1 MRVYTVHVGPAAALG
16 REVALVK
23 EGFSWPAYFFHFGW
37 ALVKGMWITAILLF
51 VIESVVSGTAA
62 SFRLTAEA
70 QGLAFVALLFLFGAF
85 GNDLRRFELGRRGFR
100 EIGVVAAGSL
110 GAAEQRAFER
120 LPELRA

>member
-1 MRVYTVHVGPAAALG
+1 MRVYTVHLGPAAALG

-23 EGFSWPAYFFHFGW
+23 EGFSWPAYLFTILW
-37 ALVKGMWITAILLF
+37 ALVKGMWVTAILLF
-51 VIESVVSGTAA
+51 LVQACLSGAA
-62 SFRLTAEA
+62 MSFRAA
-70 QGLAFVALLFLFGAF
+70 PQASALASLALLFLIGAF
-85 GNDLRRFELGRRGFR
+85 GNDLRRFELSRRGFR